1 MTPKGDSL
9 ANPEAKA
16 MALVVPHAVD
26 SIDRAVSLDD
36 FGIAIDVDLDRVKI
50 EPDLIDIRLE
60 PYELEARRMG
70 ILMQLCVACCK
81 RLAAR

>member
-26 SIDRAVSLDD
+26 SIDRAISLYD
-36 FGIAIDVDLDRVKI
+36 FGIAIVVDLDRAKI
-50 EPDLIDIRLE
+50 EPDLIDIHLE
-60 PYELEARRMG
+60 PCEHTTV
-70 ILMQLCVACCK
+70 ILND
-81 RLAAR
+81 